1 MDPKPACFRAIL
13 AYTVVHT
20 VLCRSSARLLRAPS
34 ARNIVPLGKG
44 SAIKTDGVHLLQTP
58 PGLGGD
64 PIVTGFDGQVFDFHA
79 TGDYSLL
86 ATEEWKVGHS
96 FGSKSAR
103 RPAYIHLRL

>member
-1 MDPKPACFRAIL
+1 MPTGTHAWL
-13 AYTVVHT
+13 ASEHVGSFGSPYCT
-20 VLCRSSARLLRAPS
+20 LPLYFARLGQ
-34 ARNIVPLGKG
+34 ARSIVPQDIGPATETAG
-44 SAIKTDGVHLLQTP
+44 GRLLQTP
-58 PGLGGD
+58 SVTAD

-96 FGSKSAR
+96 LGSKSAR